1 MIVLTSARDSM
12 PAATRVRDAIECN
25 GVAIHE
31 ENAFFQN
38 CHNVPKLVEYYRSLC
53 NLGLSYLN
61 EAGDCGEH
69 ND

>member
-1 MIVLTSARDSM
+1 M
-12 PAATRVRDAIECN
+12 ECN

-38 CHNVPKLVEYYRSLC
+38 CRNVPKLIEYYRSLC

-61 EAGDCGEH
+61 EAGNCEEH

>member
-1 MIVLTSARDSM
+1 MIMLTSVRDSM

-61 EAGDCGEH
+61 EAGDGEEH
-69 ND
+69 DN

>member
-1 MIVLTSARDSM
+1 M
-12 PAATRVRDAIECN
+12 ECN

-61 EAGDCGEH
+61 EAGDGEEH
-69 ND
+69 DN

>member
-1 MIVLTSARDSM
+1 MIMLTSVGDSM
-12 PAATRVRDAIECN
+12 PAATRVSDTMECN

-61 EAGDCGEH
+61 EVGDCG
-69 ND
+69 